1 MNAAMSAWVAI
12 CIDPI
17 ARSLGGALIYR
28 MVKPFAVDSPDGLVV
43 VRELRP
49 IQAHPLDTPSEL
61 PPFRKATST
70 VEAREP
76 PEGCSNL
83 GEGR

>member
-28 MVKPFAVDSPDGLVV
+28 TVGAVAVDSPDGLVAV
-43 VRELRP
+43 GDLHT
-49 IQAHPLDTPSEL
+49 IQALPLGSQGGL
-61 PPFRKATST
+61 PPFCKAKST

-76 PEGCSNL
+76 PGGWSNL

>member
-1 MNAAMSAWVAI
+1 MRQSMNAAMSAWVAI

-61 PPFRKATST
+61 PRFGRPRALSKLANRQKA
-70 VEAREP
+70 A
-76 PEGCSNL
+76 L
-83 GEGR
+83 I